1 MPTETVYGLAG
12 NAYKENIIKKIFKIK
27 KRPKCKPIII
37 HDHSIESIKK
47 YVKEFPEKALKLAK
61 HFWPGPLTILLK
73 KKSIIPDVITG
84 GLPYIGVR
92 IPNHKKVLKILS
104 NLDFPVTMTSA
115 NISGSISPTTAEHVK
130 KNIGNKISY
139 ILNGNKCE
147 IGIESTIIGISKNK
161 IPKIYRIGS
170 IKAEEIKKIIG
181 SVKIIKEKKKLTDNY
196 SIKTPF
202 IIGNIR
208 ELIKKN
214 RKRKIGIFSFN
225 KKYKNIKNQKMLSKK
240 SNLNEAAKNFFYNL
254 KELDEVKNDIIIAS
268 YVPNIGIGK
277 IINDKIKRLK
287 SRKI

>member
-1 MPTETVYGLAG
+1 
-12 NAYKENIIKKIFKIK
+12 
-27 KRPKCKPIII
+27 
-37 HDHSIESIKK
+37 
-47 YVKEFPEKALKLAK
+47 
-61 HFWPGPLTILLK
+61 
-73 KKSIIPDVITG
+73 
-84 GLPYIGVR
+84 
-92 IPNHKKVLKILS
+92 
-104 NLDFPVTMTSA
+104 MTSA

-214 RKRKIGIFSFN
+214 RKRKICIFSFN